1 MSDRAALCVRRVFF
15 TVMSPRLRQSA
26 ALVLV
31 SLVVL
36 VGAGTA
42 AVDATVPRS
51 ARLRPDIQVPLAG
64 IREHL
69 VTLQA
74 IAERHGGNRLAGT
87 AGYDASARYVA
98 MRMRIAGYSVR
109 FQEFVI
115 PLVVDRS
122 PPALRAVGAAAW
134 SYRAERDYST
144 LGYSGSDQIEAPVAA
159 VDLLVP
165 SPRPNASTS
174 GCETSD
180 FARFPAGAVA
190 LVQRGTCRFRQKVAN
205 AVAAG
210 ASAVVVFNEGNE
222 HRRGLFFGTLGPP
235 QIGVPALSTSFALGD
250 ALRNGLREGPTGVT
264 VRLKTDMIAERRK
277 TRNVIAESRAGNPG
291 NVVVVGAHLD
301 SVQRGPGINDNG
313 SGSAAILE
321 VAEQVAEA
329 RPRNRLRFIWWSA
342 EELGLLGSRYYVR
355 HLSGG
360 ARRGLALYLNFD
372 MIGSP
377 NFVRFVYD
385 GDGSA
390 SPRSR
395 SQLPAGSAAIERVF
409 TQYFVARKL
418 PYRETGLGG
427 SDHLPFVRAGIP
439 VGGLFT
445 GAADLKSAA
454 QAAVFGGRPGRPYDA
469 CYHRPCDTLANV
481 SATALDQLA
490 NAIAHAVAKFAQDTS
505 SVNGR

>member
-1 MSDRAALCVRRVFF
+1 MP
-15 TVMSPRLRQSA
+15 PRLAQSA
-26 ALVLV
+26 ALVVV
-31 SLVVL
+31 SLVML
-36 VGAGTA
+36 AGAGA
-42 AVDATVPRS
+42 AGVDSSGPRS
-51 ARLRPDIQVPLAG
+51 AEQRPDIQGPLAG

-69 VTLQA
+69 EALQA

-98 MRMRIAGYSVR
+98 ARMRDAGYNVR
-109 FQEFVI
+109 LQEFVI

-122 PPALRAVGAAAW
+122 PPALRPVGAAAW
-134 SYRAERDYST
+134 SYRAERDFST

-165 SPRPNASTS
+165 SPRANASTS

-180 FARFPAGAVA
+180 FAGFPSGAVA
-190 LVQRGTCRFRQKVAN
+190 LVQRGTCMFRQKVAN

-210 ASAVVVFNEGNE
+210 ASAVVVFNEGNRQ
-222 HRRGLFFGTLGPP
+222 RRGLFSGTLGPP
-235 QIGVPALSTSFALGD
+235 QVGVPALSTSFALGN
-250 ALRNGLREGPTGVT
+250 ALRHGLREGLTGVT
-264 VRLKTDMIAERRK
+264 VRLRTDMIAERRK

-301 SVQRGPGINDNG
+301 SVHRGPGINDNG
-313 SGSAAILE
+313 SGSAVILE
-321 VAEQVAEA
+321 VAEQVAKA
-329 RPRNRLRFIWWSA
+329 RPRNMLRFIWWSA

-355 HLSGG
+355 QLSAG
-360 ARRGLALYLNFD
+360 ARRRLALYLNFD
-372 MIGSP
+372 MVGSP

-390 SPRSR
+390 SPSHRSK
-395 SQLPAGSAAIERVF
+395 LPAGSAAIERAF
-409 TQYFVARKL
+409 TQYFVERKL
-418 PYRETGLGG
+418 PYREIGFGG
-427 SDHLPFVRAGIP
+427 SDHLPFARAGIP

-445 GAADLKSAA
+445 GAAGLKSAA
-454 QAAVFGGRPGRPYDA
+454 QAAVFGGRAAQPYDS

-481 SATALDQLA
+481 SAAALDQLGHA
-490 NAIAHAVAKFAQDTS
+490 VTHAVAKFAQNTS